1 MRMNNQLTCIFNSIK
16 GVRRTLN
23 QDRVLVIEG
32 SDYDLFI
39 LFDGVSSYPESYQ
52 YIIKYTRFL
61 QLKHK
66 QWLSGSGSKF
76 DSLLYE
82 AYQSCLN
89 SNIEGSTTL
98 SSLFIPWREEMAR
111 FINIGDSRIY
121 CFSDHYFQKITVDD
135 NIPEMPNIL
144 TRWVGQDYLS
154 LHDFHA
160 NDIKRDNHFL
170 LCSDG
175 FYSIMENN
183 RTTFLKIFRT
193 ESLEEI
199 DREINSLVMDHNSD
213 DASYILIK
221 NASSGRGKHN
231 TNFDIL
237 DMT

>member
-52 YIIKYTRFL
+52 YIIKYIRFL

-66 QWLSGSGSKF
+66 QWLSGSGSGL

-98 SSLFIPWREEMAR
+98 SALYIPWREEFAR
-111 FINIGDSRIY
+111 FVNIGDSRIY
-121 CFSDHYFQKITVDD
+121 CFSDHYFQKITHDD

-154 LHDFHA
+154 LQDFQSLE
-160 NDIKRDNHFL
+160 IKWDNHFL

-175 FYSIMENN
+175 FYSIMEEN
-183 RTTFLKIFRT
+183 RTSFLKIFRYET
-193 ESLEEI
+193 LEEI
-199 DREINSLVMDHNSD
+199 DREINALILNHNSD

-221 NASSGRGKHN
+221 NSASGERTHN
-231 TNFDIL
+231 TYYDIL